1 MKEENISDKMEELVG
16 AVRDI
21 AAQSHEAA
29 APDQPQ
35 PDEAAA
41 PDQPW
46 PDEAAAS
53 GQPQPG
59 EAAAPDQ
66 PQPDEAAEPVQPQL
80 EPEKPKKKTGI
91 IIGVAAAAVVAVGA
105 FAFIRMSQKD
115 PKEVVITAF
124 ENIYT
129 DDQVEPLEELFGISQ
144 FTENAKTADLESSMT
159 VILDDC
165 SEPSVKEFAG
175 SGIRVTGKD
184 DKTNKKSFTNVGV
197 IYKDMDLAN
206 LDVYYGDE
214 TLMMAVPELSA
225 KVFTMDLG
233 EGLKERIQGSPILGP
248 ALASSD
254 VDVEGLFDYI
264 EETKDQIESGTTT
277 TFDLEALRTRFKEGT
292 QAQEKFKEALVVEK
306 GEKGTF
312 TLDGQEENCNGY
324 EVLVSKASMMDFLR
338 STTDF
343 FLNDEELKDQY
354 LKQLEQS
361 VKLTEI
367 MGGGSSGVSVNDMYL
382 DSMED
387 LTGAVDQM
395 IDFLDKSLTDVNMTV
410 HVDKKGRLASA
421 KGTTVLN
428 VEDNGTTN
436 TLQVD
441 FDFKL
446 QGGSYLTQ
454 NMTADINMEAN
465 GEKLALSMVKKGSY
479 DGKQLTGDVDLN
491 LVLDGSDKVDAGV
504 TLTGT
509 YNSDGGD
516 YHMGM
521 TVTSDHSVVADISM
535 TGAVDQL
542 EMGTSFHTDIDE
554 LKVTVMDAAVSV
566 NMSGEYSYGPL
577 AGAVT
582 ALEGEEFDVLAADE
596 SQWESLFMEI
606 YMGAMQLMSQLSM

>member
-35 PDEAAA
+35 PGEAAASDQPQPDEAAA
-41 PDQPW
+41 P
-46 PDEAAAS
+46 
-53 GQPQPG
+53 GQPR
-59 EAAAPDQ
+59 
-66 PQPDEAAEPVQPQL
+66 PDEAAEPVQPQL

-184 DKTNKKSFTNVGV
+184 DKTNKKSFANVGV

-233 EGLKERIQGSPILGP
+233 EGLKERIQSSPILGP

-312 TLDGQEENCNGY
+312 TIDGQEENCNGY

-504 TLTGT
+504 TLTST

-542 EMGTSFHTDIDE
+542 EKGTSFHTDIDE

-596 SQWESLFMEI
+596 SQWQSLFMEI

>member
-1 MKEENISDKMEELVG
+1 MKCNVCGAELTEGVKVCPDCGSPVEEVSFAGEMEKKEESISDKMEALTD
-16 AVRDI
+16 AVREI
-21 AAQSHEAA
+21 AAQSNEAA
-29 APDQPQ
+29 VPVESQP
-35 PDEAAA
+35 E
-41 PDQPW
+41 
-46 PDEAAAS
+46 
-53 GQPQPG
+53 
-59 EAAAPDQ
+59 
-66 PQPDEAAEPVQPQL
+66 L
-80 EPEKPKKKTGI
+80 EKPKKKTGI

-175 SGIRVTGKD
+175 SGIRVTGKE
-184 DKTNKKSFTNVGV
+184 DKTNKKSFANFGV

-214 TLMMAVPELSA
+214 TLMMAVPELST
-225 KVFTMDLG
+225 KVFIMDLG

-248 ALASSD
+248 VLSSSD

-264 EETKDQIESGTTT
+264 EETKDQMESGTAV
-277 TFDLEALRTRFKEGT
+277 FDADALWTRYKEGT

-312 TLDGQEENCNGY
+312 TIDGQEENCNGY

-465 GEKLALSMVKKGSY
+465 GENLTLSMVKNGSY
-479 DGKQLTGDVDLN
+479 DGKQLTGDVDFN
-491 LVLDGSDKVDAGV
+491 MSLDGSDKTNAGV

-516 YHMGM
+516 YHVGM
-521 TVTSDHSVVADISM
+521 TVTADHSMLADISM

-542 EMGTSFHTDIDE
+542 EKGTSFHTDIDE

-577 AGAVT
+577 AEAVT

>member
-35 PDEAAA
+35 PGEAAASDQPQPDEAAA
-41 PDQPW
+41 P
-46 PDEAAAS
+46 
-53 GQPQPG
+53 GQPR
-59 EAAAPDQ
+59 
-66 PQPDEAAEPVQPQL
+66 PDEAAEPVQPQL

-184 DKTNKKSFTNVGV
+184 DKTNKKSFANVGV

-233 EGLKERIQGSPILGP
+233 EGLKERIQSSPILGP

-312 TLDGQEENCNGY
+312 TIDGQEENCNGY

-338 STTDF
+338 SSTDF

-504 TLTGT
+504 TLTST

-542 EMGTSFHTDIDE
+542 EKGTSFHTDIDE

-596 SQWESLFMEI
+596 SQWQSLFMEI

>member
-233 EGLKERIQGSPILGP
+233 EGLKERIQSSPILGP

>member
-1 MKEENISDKMEELVG
+1 MKEENISDKMEELVD

-21 AAQSHEAA
+21 AAEPHKAEEPA
-29 APDQPQ
+29 
-35 PDEAAA
+35 
-41 PDQPW
+41 
-46 PDEAAAS
+46 
-53 GQPQPG
+53 QPQPG
-59 EAAAPDQ
+59 EAAVPERLQPGEATESAQ
-66 PQPDEAAEPVQPQL
+66 PQP

-91 IIGVAAAAVVAVGA
+91 IIGVAAAALVAVGA

-184 DKTNKKSFTNVGV
+184 DKTNKKSFANFGV

-214 TLMMAVPELSA
+214 ILMMAVPELSS

-248 ALASSD
+248 VLSSSD

-264 EETKDQIESGTTT
+264 EETKDQMESGTAV
-277 TFDLEALRTRFKEGT
+277 FDADALWTRYKEGT

-312 TLDGQEENCNGY
+312 TIDGQEENCNGY

-428 VEDNGTTN
+428 VENNGTTN
-436 TLQVD
+436 TLQVG

-465 GEKLALSMVKKGSY
+465 GEKLTLSMVKKGSY
-479 DGKQLTGDVDLN
+479 DGKQLTGDADFN

-516 YHMGM
+516 YHIGM
-521 TVTSDHSVVADISM
+521 TVTADHSVVADISM

-542 EMGTSFHTDIDE
+542 EKGTSFHTDIDE

-577 AGAVT
+577 AEAVT
-582 ALEGEEFDVLAADE
+582 ALDGEEFDVLAADE

-606 YMGAMQLMSQLSM
+606 YMGAMQLISQLSM

>member
-29 APDQPQ
+29 APDQPRPDEAAASDQ
-35 PDEAAA
+35 PLPDEAAA

-46 PDEAAAS
+46 PDEAA
-53 GQPQPG
+53 
-59 EAAAPDQ
+59 
-66 PQPDEAAEPVQPQL
+66 EPAQLQL

-184 DKTNKKSFTNVGV
+184 DKTNKKSFANFGV

-312 TLDGQEENCNGY
+312 TIDGQEENCNGY

-338 STTDF
+338 SSTDF

-465 GEKLALSMVKKGSY
+465 GEKLTLSMVKKGSY

-504 TLTGT
+504 TLTST

-521 TVTSDHSVVADISM
+521 TVTSDHSVVVDISM

-542 EMGTSFHTDIDE
+542 EKGTSFHTDIDE

-577 AGAVT
+577 AEAVT